1 MHFTWTNLISFIG
14 PGLSH
19 VAYGLLFCG
28 VLVILGFFARKALK
42 QNPHPAPAGRFGL
55 KGFFEVFVEQIQALS
70 DSVVGPEGRE
80 AVPFF
85 CFVFLF
91 IWGQNLLGLFPGFL
105 PATEN
110 VNTTFALGV
119 FSFLAYNYWGFRKQ
133 GWSYLKQF
141 LGHVLFMAPLFIFI
155 ELLSHIFRPLSL
167 GLRLFGNMKGDHVVI
182 GIFLDLVPRFCS
194 RNILF
199 FRSFCLHIAGFC
211 FYYSLYG
218 LCVFGHIRSSL
229 TKEKI
234 MKVITFLLVLTPQLV
249 FAAEEG
255 RAGRGRS

>member
-14 PGLSH
+14 FDLAH

-28 VLVILGFFARKALK
+28 ILVILGFFARKALNR
-42 QNPHPAPAGRFGL
+42 NPHPAPAGRFGL

-70 DSVVGPEGRE
+70 DSVVGPEGRQ

-133 GWSYLKQF
+133 GLAYLKQF
-141 LGHVLFMAPLFIFI
+141 LGHVVFMAPLFVFI

-182 GIFLDLVPRFCS
+182 GIFLDLVPVFVPIIFYFLGLFVCTLQAFVFT
-194 RNILF
+194 IL
-199 FRSFCLHIAGFC
+199 SMV
-211 FYYSLYG
+211 YVSLAISD
-218 LCVFGHIRSSL
+218 HH
-229 TKEKI
+229 
-234 MKVITFLLVLTPQLV
+234 
-249 FAAEEG
+249 
-255 RAGRGRS
+255 

>member
-1 MHFTWTNLISFIG
+1 MHFTWTQLISFIG
-14 PGLSH
+14 HEFSH

-28 VLVILGFFARKALK
+28 ILVIIGFFARKALK
-42 QNPHPAPAGRFGL
+42 QDPHPAPAGRFSI

-70 DSVVGPEGRE
+70 DSVVGPAGRQ

-85 CFVFLF
+85 CFIFLF

-133 GWSYLKQF
+133 RGAYLKQF

-182 GIFLDLVPRFCS
+182 GIFLDLVPVFVPIIFYFLGLFVCTLQAFVFT
-194 RNILF
+194 IL
-199 FRSFCLHIAGFC
+199 SMV
-211 FYYSLYG
+211 YVSLAISD
-218 LCVFGHIRSSL
+218 HH
-229 TKEKI
+229 
-234 MKVITFLLVLTPQLV
+234 
-249 FAAEEG
+249 
-255 RAGRGRS
+255 

>member
-1 MHFTWTNLISFIG
+1 MHFTWTNLLSFIDS
-14 PGLSH
+14 GLSH
-19 VAYGLLFCG
+19 VVYGLFFCG
-28 VLVILGFFARKALK
+28 ILITLGFFARKALK
-42 QNPHPAPAGRFGL
+42 QNPHPAPAGRFSL

-85 CFVFLF
+85 CFIFLF

-133 GWSYLKQF
+133 RLSYLKQF
-141 LGHVLFMAPLFIFI
+141 LGHVMFMAPLFIFI

-182 GIFLDLVPRFCS
+182 GIFLDLVPVFVPIIFYFLGLFVCTLQAFVFT
-194 RNILF
+194 IL
-199 FRSFCLHIAGFC
+199 SMV
-211 FYYSLYG
+211 YVSLAISD
-218 LCVFGHIRSSL
+218 HH
-229 TKEKI
+229 
-234 MKVITFLLVLTPQLV
+234 
-249 FAAEEG
+249 
-255 RAGRGRS
+255 